1 MKKLREQRLAVE
13 FRKNIY
19 EILTTR
25 VKDAEMTEM
34 FSIQSVEVTNDLSY
48 CTVYISAL
56 EGLDKAKEAKKG
68 LVSAAGYIRREL
80 GHRLRLRHVP
90 ELIFTPTDSIEYSAE
105 ISRILNS
112 LDIKDDEEEGSDAED
127 NA

>member
-1 MKKLREQRLAVE
+1 MR
-13 FRKNIY
+13 
-19 EILTTR
+19 
-25 VKDAEMTEM
+25 
-34 FSIQSVEVTNDLSY
+34 VEVTNDLSY

>member
-1 MKKLREQRLAVE
+1 MSGHKIERTTEDIRRELTAI
-13 FRKNIY
+13 FRELKDP
-19 EILTTR
+19 R
-25 VKDAEMTEM
+25 VTGA
-34 FSIQSVEVTNDLSY
+34 FLSIVRVEVTNDLSY
-48 CTVYISAL
+48 CTVHVSAI
-56 EGLDKAKEAKKG
+56 EGLDKAKEAVKG
-68 LVSAAGYIRREL
+68 LKSASGFIRREL

-112 LDIKDDEEEGSDAED
+112 LDIKDDEEDPNEDD